1 MLLIVIVSPTF
12 ILILSLSPETEPFL
26 SVPALNVYAPE
37 PLLVACTVYATG
49 VVASSFITDFEF
61 PFNVYYSQRNGSQ
74 DGSVFSDDPLGSYQ
88 LSVLKG
94 ALVSLAYNF
103 KFQ

>member
-1 MLLIVIVSPTF
+1 MISIKSKKFFTKNKQILYKRYKKNPNKRYKGDWTF
-12 ILILSLSPETEPFL
+12 
-26 SVPALNVYAPE
+26 
-37 PLLVACTVYATG
+37 TVYNLYGRTN
-49 VVASSFITDFEF
+49 

-74 DGSVFSDDPLGSYQ
+74 DGNVFLGDPLGSYQ